1 MTLEARTTLL
11 NVDLEE
17 LRDGESIF
25 FEDTWMAAYKKVHAE
40 DENDKKVEIRSVVV
54 EDTSDDKHGGGKRQL
69 CAAGAQLSLFW
80 FYTTPNVYFDIWT
93 FIELTCFLCNKDN
106 NKDEGLG
113 IDDDDDVYG
122 YANNSGGRMRK
133 LKIKI

>member
-1 MTLEARTTLL
+1 
-11 NVDLEE
+11 
-17 LRDGESIF
+17 
-25 FEDTWMAAYKKVHAE
+25 MAAYKKVHAE

-106 NKDEGLG
+106 NND
-113 IDDDDDVYG
+113 
-122 YANNSGGRMRK
+122 
-133 LKIKI
+133 